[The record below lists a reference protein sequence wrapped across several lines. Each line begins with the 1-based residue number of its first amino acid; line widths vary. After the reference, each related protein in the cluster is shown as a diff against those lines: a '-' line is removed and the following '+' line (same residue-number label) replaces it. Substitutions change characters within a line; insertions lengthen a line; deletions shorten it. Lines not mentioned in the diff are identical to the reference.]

1 MKSNLSEIRLLHMK
15 NFIKNLPIEEKV
27 KLETLLKQQIAEE
40 ELAHNKQEEAQATRG
55 FAKGF
60 DKKRRK

>member
-1 MKSNLSEIRLLHMK
+1 MK